1 MNFDDYQEQ
10 TRKYRLPSY
19 GAEAAVMGLLSESG
33 EVAGVFQKL
42 LRGDYGIDV
51 AASKLAAELG
61 DILWHVAA
69 IADDNNWKL
78 GDLCKENIDKL
89 ESRQIR
95 NKIIGSGDDR

>member
-1 MNFDDYQEQ
+1 MNINDYQEQ
-10 TRKYRLPSY
+10 TTKYRLPSY

-42 LRGDYGIDV
+42 LRGDYGPDV

-61 DILWHVAA
+61 DILWHVAS
-69 IADDNNWKL
+69 IANDNNWKL
-78 GDLCKENIDKL
+78 GDLCQENLNKL

-95 NKIIGSGDDR
+95 GKIIGSGDDR